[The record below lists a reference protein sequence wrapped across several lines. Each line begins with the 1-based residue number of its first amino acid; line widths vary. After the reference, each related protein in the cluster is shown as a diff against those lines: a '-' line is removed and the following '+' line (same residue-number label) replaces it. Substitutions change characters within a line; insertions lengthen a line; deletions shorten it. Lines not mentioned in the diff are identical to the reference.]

1 MKEYSKVRLEL
12 MEMIRREMLGP
23 GSESMSCSFE
33 NEIIIDRPTQRY
45 TCGMLYPQDG
55 TRITHDEDIDDSGDT
70 NAVSVDA
77 DDGDNYLDRQ
87 INLANQFYPS
97 AMGLTVLI
105 PPEACSPT
113 VIVSGAWYRKC
124 SLEDVCVKIGSGCE
138 KIINSINEDDILE
151 YHNDLLRLKN
161 DLDWEKAEYL
171 KNLIIEHALTEY
183 PELLNSESSSDSS
196 LRKIIARDYLDH
208 HDLQLQYQNNDLVE
222 NLHTIWKVCWSI
234 DKLFQQQ
241 NHGWIRVPVK
251 EVLQLPDENDEILIS
266 ENLKLACYVVDQHD
280 HKSCSIALV
289 NQNTAAGRA
298 DDTQVFFQ
306 ASLELRV
313 LDSKASFAPFP
324 ITQASGSDPEEDSLM
339 LLFRNRRRYAAGH
352 GCSVG
357 WKDSE
362 DGIVDRIWTTHI
374 PSCSVPAKLEFEIHE
389 LGENPEVLDMYWL
402 SSYSTT
408 ETVDLVSN
416 LKDFANAYLKWIE
429 MQSTTLSE
437 LGKQHRKTA
446 ERHLK
451 NCRVV
456 YERMC
461 KGIEAIAS
469 SDLVSRCFRLMNSA
483 MFMQRLHSVL
493 QETERF
499 PDSDPVIWPEY
510 NTSHPF
516 PVKWRPFQLAY
527 ILTCLESVVN
537 PESDD
542 RDIIDLIWFPTGGGK
557 TEAYLGITA
566 FTIFF
571 ERLANQSSSSSVSV
585 IMRYTLR
592 LLASQQFQRAST
604 LICACEY
611 IRRKEDLF
619 PKPVTI
625 GLWIG
630 KSATPNSL
638 EKALKALNRLT
649 TGRSDKNPFQVLSCP
664 WCGTLMIKE
673 NGKGMWGYR
682 EGRRPKRLL
691 MYCPEKSC
699 EFNDCLPIKVVD
711 DDIYRDPPDFLFGT
725 VDKFAQLPWKKE
737 VSNLFGLNSENSTSP
752 CLIIQDELH
761 LITGPLGSIVG
772 LYETAIDAFCSS
784 RGRKPKLLASTA
796 TTRRATEQ
804 VAMLYN
810 RRLSQF
816 PPPGLEISDSFYA
829 TEPCAGDDKDRLYIG
844 IMSSCRT
851 QTTTTIRLFASILQA
866 IGTIQTN
873 DSVRDHFWTLVGYF
887 NSLREL
893 GQMVT
898 LCNDDIKDYMRR
910 ISKRN
915 GHKLR
920 LVYEPEE
927 LTSRVESHLIPDKL
941 KALDVQYPDK
951 KAIDILLASNMMSV
965 GVDIS
970 RLGLMVVNGQPK
982 TTAEYI
988 QATSRVGRANP
999 GLVITVHN
1007 GARSRDRSHY
1017 EQFQDF
1023 HRNFQKYVEP
1033 STVTPFSSSARER
1046 ALHAVVVSI
1055 IRHMFDLRGDK
1066 DAARIS
1072 SLSEEEIDK
1081 MKKLIVDRIK
1091 DTSDKCVSSALSAME
1106 IERIE
1111 DEIDRIIYKWKSESE
1126 TPLGTGLQYQNW
1138 KERTGIVSLL
1148 YPAGSEMNM
1157 AVFETLL
1164 SMRNVDSTCNIQIR
1178 QINE

>member
-1 MKEYSKVRLEL
+1 MNDYSKVRLEL
-12 MEMIRREMLGP
+12 LEMIRREMVGP

-33 NEIIIDRPTQRY
+33 NEIITDRPTQRY
-45 TCGMLYPQDG
+45 TCGMLYPQDE
-55 TRITHDEDIDDSGDT
+55 TRIPHDEDVDDSGDT
-70 NAVSVDA
+70 NAVSA
-77 DDGDNYLDRQ
+77 EEDDGDNYLDRQ
-87 INLANQFYPS
+87 MNLANQFYPS
-97 AMGLTVLI
+97 AMGLTVLTPI
-105 PPEACSPT
+105 ERCNPAVT
-113 VIVSGAWYRKC
+113 VSGAWYRKC
-124 SLEDVCVKIGSGCE
+124 LLEDVCVKIGAGYE
-138 KIINSINEDDILE
+138 KIITSINRDDILE
-151 YHNDLLRLKN
+151 YNNDNLRPRNELDKEKTELLKT
-161 DLDWEKAEYL
+161 
-171 KNLIIEHALTEY
+171 LIIEHAIAEY
-183 PELLNSESSSDSS
+183 PELLKSESSPDYS
-196 LRKIIARDYLDH
+196 LGKIIAKDYLDYN
-208 HDLQLQYQNNDLVE
+208 DLQPHYQNNDLLE
-222 NLHTIWKVCWSI
+222 YLSKIWTVCWSI
-234 DKLFQQQ
+234 DKLYQQH
-241 NHGWIRVPVK
+241 NYGWIRVPV
-251 EVLQLPDENDEILIS
+251 EETLQLPDENDEILIS
-266 ENLKLACYVVDQHD
+266 DNLKLACHVVDQHD
-280 HKSCSIALV
+280 HKSCSIALI
-289 NQNTAAGRA
+289 NQNTATGRA

-306 ASLELRV
+306 ASLELRI
-313 LDSKASFAPFP
+313 LDSKQSFTPFP
-324 ITQASGSDPEEDSLM
+324 VTKTSGSDPEEDSLL
-339 LLFRNRRRYAAGH
+339 LLFRNRRRYATGH

-357 WKDSE
+357 WEDSE
-362 DGIVDRIWTTHI
+362 NGIVDRIWTTHI
-374 PSCSVPAKLEFEIHE
+374 PTCSVPAKLEFEIHE
-389 LGENPEVLDMYWL
+389 LGDNPIVLDMYWL

-408 ETVDLVSN
+408 EISDLVST
-416 LKDFANAYLKWIE
+416 LKGFADAYLKWIE
-429 MQSTTLSE
+429 NKSKTLSE
-437 LGKQHRKTA
+437 LEKQHRKTA
-446 ERHLK
+446 ERHLN

-461 KGIEAIAS
+461 KGIETIS
-469 SDLVSRCFRLMNSA
+469 SNDLVSRCFRLMNSA
-483 MFMQRLHSVL
+483 MLMQRLHSRL
-493 QETERF
+493 QENERF
-499 PDSDPVIWPEY
+499 PDSDPVPWPEY
-510 NTSHPF
+510 NTTTSF

-537 PESDD
+537 SESDD

-571 ERLANQSSSSSVSV
+571 ERLTNQSSSRSVSV

-630 KSATPNSL
+630 SSATPNNL
-638 EKALKALNRLT
+638 EKALRAMNRLT
-649 TGRSDKNPFQVLSCP
+649 TGRSDENPFQVLSCP
-664 WCGTLMIKE
+664 WCGTLLIKK
-673 NGKGMWGYR
+673 NGIGMWGYR

-699 EFNDCLPIKVVD
+699 EFNDFLPIKIVD

-737 VSNLFGLNSENSTSP
+737 VSNLFGLDDENGTSP

-796 TTRRATEQ
+796 TTRRAKEQ

-829 TEPCAGDDKDRLYIG
+829 REPSAEDDKDRLYIG

-851 QTTTTIRLFASILQA
+851 QTTTTIRLFACILQA
-866 IGTIQTN
+866 IKTIQTN
-873 DSVRDHFWTLVGYF
+873 VIVRDHFWTLVGYF

-927 LTSRVESHLIPDKL
+927 LTSRVESHLIPEKL
-941 KALDVQYPDK
+941 KALNIQYPDRN
-951 KAIDILLASNMMSV
+951 AIDILLASNMMSV

-982 TTAEYI
+982 TIAEYI
-988 QATSRVGRANP
+988 QATSRIGRANP

-1072 SLSEEEIDK
+1072 SLSGDEIDS
-1081 MKKLIVDRIK
+1081 MKKLIVERIK
-1091 DTSDKCVSSALSAME
+1091 DTSEKCTATGLSAME

-1111 DEIDRIIYKWKSESE
+1111 DEIDTVIDKWKSESE
-1126 TPLGTGLQYQNW
+1126 TPSDTGFQYQNW
-1138 KERTGIVSLL
+1138 KRRTGIVSLL

-1164 SMRNVDSTCNIQIR
+1164 SMRNVDSTCSIQIR
-1178 QINE
+1178 RINE